1 MIACLGWGSLI
12 WDLDG
17 LPIQQLTG
25 DLPAPAWARC
35 AQQQGGA
42 IGDWQTEGPR
52 VRVEF
57 LRRSGCRICHPGCRR
72 GPLTLVLYEASDPV
86 PSLWARMTKVDNLDA
101 AVLALAT
108 RERLT
113 GRHATANI
121 GRWSSGQADPASI
134 PGLSAW
140 AAGCD
145 GVDHVIWTALGPKF
159 DGDAPPTADDAVRY
173 LDSLSGEH
181 RRRAEEYV
189 RCAPPQIDT
198 VYRQRFIDDLD
209 WTPTP

>member
-1 MIACLGWGSLI
+1 
-12 WDLDG
+12 
-17 LPIQQLTG
+17 
-25 DLPAPAWARC
+25 
-35 AQQQGGA
+35 
-42 IGDWQTEGPR
+42 
-52 VRVEF
+52 
-57 LRRSGCRICHPGCRR
+57 
-72 GPLTLVLYEASDPV
+72 
-86 PSLWARMTKVDNLDA
+86 MTNVDTLDA

-113 GRHATANI
+113 GRNVVENI
-121 GRWSSGQADPASI
+121 ERWSSGHADPASI

-140 AAGCD
+140 AADCD

-198 VYRQRFIDDLD
+198 AYRRRIIDDLH
-209 WTPTP
+209 WTPPQ